1 MVAGAAAGMGEHLG
15 MYPVD
20 TIKTRMQALAHP
32 GHYHPGEEDEFD
44 ALLSNFLHLH
54 GYLEFGLVSLAL
66 AAAVLFFTN
75 RNRPVRL
82 AAAIPAADRSQASP
96 RSE

>member
-1 MVAGAAAGMGEHLG
+1 MNHPSPPFSIGKCLTAVICLAPSL
-15 MYPVD
+15 
-20 TIKTRMQALAHP
+20 ALAHP
-32 GHYHPGEEDEFD
+32 GHFHPGEEDEFD

-54 GYLEFGLVSLAL
+54 GYLEFGLAALAL

>member
-1 MVAGAAAGMGEHLG
+1 MNPPSPIRKFLTAVICLAPSL
-15 MYPVD
+15 
-20 TIKTRMQALAHP
+20 ALAHP
-32 GHYHPGEEDEFD
+32 GHFHPGEEDEFD
-44 ALLSNFLHLH
+44 ALQANFLHLH
-54 GYLEFGLVSLAL
+54 GYLEFGLAALAL

-82 AAAIPAADRSQASP
+82 AAAIPAADRSHASP